1 VRSMWTDTCTV
12 HQHVYN
18 VVPGSPGSLFKKKF
32 TKNKQRHEHEH
43 LLSTITTA
51 TAESLDIS

>member
-1 VRSMWTDTCTV
+1 MCEVCDV

-18 VVPGSPGSLFKKKF
+18 VVPGSPGSLFLKKF

-51 TAESLDIS
+51 RAESIDLS